1 MKYLEHLNLPKADI
15 KKKFVDD
22 NDVYLISD
30 MNFDKQSIT
39 ALIFSWYHVNDGK
52 ITAFHSEKMRQIIKK
67 IKNDLLLKILVKEY
81 SINDYN
87 SNVSITSSNLL
98 IASFSLF

>member
-22 NDVYLISD
+22 NDVCLISD
-30 MNFDKQSIT
+30 MNFDKQSVT

-52 ITAFHSEKMRQIIKK
+52 ISSIGVALIHGLSLKKMRQIIKK
-67 IKNDLLLKILVKEY
+67 IKKIYCIKF
-81 SINDYN
+81 
-87 SNVSITSSNLL
+87 
-98 IASFSLF
+98 A